1 VKEEVLSDAFL
12 AELTRVSGIRSRRL
26 ASTDGLGIL
35 SGCVSD
41 SYVQFN
47 KILTSAKK
55 PIQCG
60 GSYTKLNNLVAYDSL
75 TYH

>member
-26 ASTDGLGIL
+26 ASTDGLGLL

-41 SYVQFN
+41 SYIQFN
-47 KILTSAKK
+47 KISTFAKK
-55 PIQCG
+55 
-60 GSYTKLNNLVAYDSL
+60 LD
-75 TYH
+75 

>member
-26 ASTDGLGIL
+26 ASTDGLGLL

-47 KILTSAKK
+47 EIKLLLKSQFNTGGFTASA
-55 PIQCG
+55 
-60 GSYTKLNNLVAYDSL
+60 T
-75 TYH
+75 